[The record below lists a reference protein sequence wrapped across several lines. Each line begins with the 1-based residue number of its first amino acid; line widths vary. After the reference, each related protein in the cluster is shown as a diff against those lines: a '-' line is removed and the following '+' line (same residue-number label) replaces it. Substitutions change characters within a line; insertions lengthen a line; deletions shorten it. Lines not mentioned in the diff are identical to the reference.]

1 MMSPAAVVAPSPPHV
16 SPSQEN
22 RYLLFVHAPFLA
34 QFIFMDE
41 AERIATTKNM
51 LEGLGMSMETLQVT
65 SDPMIFTIA
74 SPISQI
80 CRMKKLILNDG
91 REASY
96 YESTVRAVAEVEI
109 DVGATRCVATIPLA
123 SIELIYCRHDGAYAA
138 TRVNAYT

>member
-16 SPSQEN
+16 PPSQEN
-22 RYLLFVHAPFLA
+22 RYLLYVHAPFLA
-34 QFIFMDE
+34 QFIFMGE

-51 LEGLGMSMETLQVT
+51 LEGLGMSVETLQVT